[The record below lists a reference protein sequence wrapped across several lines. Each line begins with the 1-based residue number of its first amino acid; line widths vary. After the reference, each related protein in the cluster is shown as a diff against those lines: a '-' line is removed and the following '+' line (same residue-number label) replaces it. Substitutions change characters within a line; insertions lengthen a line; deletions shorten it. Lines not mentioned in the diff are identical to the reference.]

1 MNFLID
7 SFFSAVLLI
16 WTLDHNLIEI
26 VNVSLKVSSVSTFI
40 SVLLGVP
47 TGFLIAFSEFR
58 GKRLVITILNTL
70 LALPTVVIGL
80 FVYAFISRR
89 GIFGTYDLL
98 YTQKAM
104 IIGQVILIIPISP
117 P

>member
-40 SVLLGVP
+40 SALLGVP
-47 TGFLIAFSEFR
+47 TGFF
-58 GKRLVITILNTL
+58 
-70 LALPTVVIGL
+70 
-80 FVYAFISRR
+80 
-89 GIFGTYDLL
+89 
-98 YTQKAM
+98 
-104 IIGQVILIIPISP
+104 
-117 P
+117 